1 MRLMH
6 KRTDLHILQ
15 DGTTVSFK
23 DPAGMFE
30 RLANPS
36 ADVSHSYGHLGDAGQ
51 THLIMLL

>member
-23 DPAGMFE
+23 DPAGMLE